1 VSYPEDQDQEVIQ
14 KDKRKEIMMIRI
26 EKDHQDKKKEKIK
39 NKKKIIEIEEIDE
52 KYIKIF

>member
-1 VSYPEDQDQEVIQ
+1 
-14 KDKRKEIMMIRI
+14 MMIRI